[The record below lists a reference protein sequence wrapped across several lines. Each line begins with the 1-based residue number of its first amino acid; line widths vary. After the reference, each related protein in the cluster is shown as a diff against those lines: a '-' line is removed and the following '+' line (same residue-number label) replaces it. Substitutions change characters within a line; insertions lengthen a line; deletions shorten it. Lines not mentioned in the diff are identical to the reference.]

1 MPTDLK
7 TRRRDLLIL
16 ALLGGLLYLP
26 ALGLRDVWN
35 PDEARYAEVAREMR
49 QLGHWAVPYLNG
61 QIYSQKPPLFFW
73 SIAAA
78 GELTRGVDET
88 SARLPS
94 ALSAIG
100 AILLVYLIGERFFG
114 RRAAWLAAAAFGTCF
129 KVIWQGRFGQI
140 DMMLTALVTLGVWL
154 WARGY
159 TERRPGFYWGFFLA
173 AGLAT
178 MAKGPVGLL
187 PPLLSILAFLG
198 ITGDR
203 EEIRRLRTGR
213 GLLLWAAVM
222 LAWLVPAGLETGP
235 DYLRQIVFR
244 QTVTRYATPWHHFAP
259 PWFYLTV
266 IPGDFF
272 PWSFLLPTAILVGW
286 KRLAG
291 RLRPFRQEGGPPRA
305 GFLFALCWMVVT
317 LVFFS
322 LSAAKRSVYILTM
335 YPAMALLVGAGL
347 DLAAAE
353 WPRWRRAVAVP
364 LGVVAGLVLLIAGA
378 LPVVGHHRPETAL
391 LGGPPFVWGLVAVV
405 LPLFLG
411 AGAAW
416 WAARSGAV
424 HRAAATLA
432 VGMALTGLAMALYAL
447 PRFDVFKSARGLSRI
462 LVARMAPGEPYAIY
476 PRLDS
481 TFLFYTRRYCVDI
494 DSVETLRRTLARPG
508 RVWLLAQRDSL
519 ADLKNVPPLVEIARD
534 ADPREGY
541 ILFLKEK

>member
-1 MPTDLK
+1 LSE
-7 TRRRDLLIL
+7 RGRDLLIL
-16 ALLGGLLYLP
+16 AFLGALLYLP
-26 ALGLRDVWN
+26 ALGLRDLWN

-49 QLGHWAVPYLNG
+49 ELGHWAVPHLNG
-61 QIYSQKPPLFFW
+61 QTYSQKPPLFFW

-78 GELTRGVDET
+78 GELTRGIDET

-100 AILLVYLIGERFFG
+100 ALLLVYLLAERFFG

-129 KVIWQGRFGQI
+129 KVIWQARFGQI
-140 DMMLTALVTLGVWL
+140 DMFLTALVTLGVWL
-154 WARGY
+154 WVRGY
-159 TERRPGFYWGFFLA
+159 TEKRPGFYWGFFLA

-187 PPLLSILAFLG
+187 PPLLAILAFLW

-203 EEIRRLRTGR
+203 EEIRRLRIGR

-222 LAWLVPAGLETGP
+222 LVWLVPAGLEAGP
-235 DYLRQIVFR
+235 VYLRQIVFR

-266 IPGDFF
+266 LPGDFF
-272 PWSFLLPTAILVGW
+272 PWSFLLPTAIVVGW
-286 KRLAG
+286 KRTAG
-291 RLRPFRQEGGPPRA
+291 RLRA
-305 GFLFALCWMVVT
+305 GFLFALCWVVVT

-322 LSAAKRSVYILTM
+322 ISSAKRSVYILTM

-364 LGVVAGLVLLIAGA
+364 LGIVAGLTLLIAAA
-378 LPVVGHHRPETAL
+378 LPFVGRKQPETAL
-391 LGGPPFVWGLVAVV
+391 LGGMSFAWGLVGVL
-405 LPLFLG
+405 LPLLVG
-411 AGAAW
+411 AGVAW

-424 HRAAATLA
+424 SRAAAALA
-432 VGMALTGLAMALYAL
+432 VGMALTGLAMAIYAL
-447 PRFDVFKSARGLSRI
+447 PRFDLFKSARGLSRI
-462 LVARMAPGEPYAIY
+462 LVARMAPGEPYTIY

-481 TFLFYTRRYCVDI
+481 TFLFYTHRFCVDI
-494 DSVETLRRTLARPG
+494 DDEETLRKTLARPG
-508 RVWLLAQRDSL
+508 RLWLLAERDDYSG
-519 ADLKNVPPLVEIARD
+519 LKGLPPLIEIARD

-541 ILFLKEK
+541 ILFLKP